1 MAESAAGGDRFV
13 RDRATTLSY
22 AVIGYYAFYLYSSGP
37 AVALLRSELHLSYTV
52 TSLSSALWAGAAILS
67 GLSFPWIAHR
77 VPRRTLLWRSMAGIA
92 IGSALLARSAGL
104 TSVLIAIAVLSFTGT
119 VALMAIQ
126 AALADRHGPRLGR
139 ALVEANIGAAACA
152 VVAPLVL
159 SSLHDTVIGWQA
171 GLVLPV
177 FVLLGL
183 YLTYR
188 RDPLPAPTVHTAAT
202 PRSRRVPRIYWLHAA
217 LVACSMA
224 IEMCMVFFSV
234 DLLASTTGLTVA
246 DATATMVGF
255 YLGIFLGRIAGSIL
269 ARRPERSG
277 RMILAS
283 LSLAFAGVLVCW
295 RSGQPVTASAGLFMA
310 GAGIANLYP
319 LTLSR
324 ALAAAPDQSDAASAH
339 TQLLGGGL
347 AIVMPALL
355 GTLANQFGVATA
367 FAVVPG
373 LIAGSAVMLL
383 IVRLATRTPRDAV
396 SPGPPLEQ
404 R

>member
-1 MAESAAGGDRFV
+1 MAESAGSDGFV

-22 AVIGYYAFYLYSSGP
+22 AVIGYYAFYLYLSGP
-37 AVALLRSELHLSYTV
+37 AIALLRSELHLSYTV

-77 VPRRTLLWRSMAGIA
+77 VPRRALLWRSTFGIA
-92 IGSALLARSAGL
+92 VGSALLATSRGISSAL
-104 TSVLIAIAVLSFTGT
+104 VAIAVLSFTGT
-119 VALMAIQ
+119 AALMVPQ

-159 SSLHDTVIGWQA
+159 SALDHTGVGWRV
-171 GLVLPV
+171 GPVLPV
-177 FVLLGL
+177 FALLAM

-188 RDPLPAPTVHTAAT
+188 RDPLPAPAVHTAAT
-202 PRSRRVPRIYWLHAA
+202 PRSRRVPRSYWLQAS

-246 DATATMVGF
+246 DATATMIGF
-255 YLGIFLGRIAGSIL
+255 YLGILLGRIAGSVL

-277 RMILAS
+277 RLILAS
-283 LSLAFAGVLVCW
+283 LSLAFAGVLLCW
-295 RSGQPVTASAGLFMA
+295 LSGHALVASAGLFMA

-355 GTLANQFGVATA
+355 GTLANRFGVAIA
-367 FAVVPG
+367 FAVVPS
-373 LIAGSAVMLL
+373 LIAGSALLLL
-383 IVRLATRTPRDAV
+383 IVRLVTRTPRDAV
-396 SPGPPLEQ
+396 SPRAPLEQ